1 MFLLR
6 PQVILAS
13 LCAAEFKCAALYFFD
28 SVYKNAKATGDL
40 YAKDMGA
47 VKMRKEMF
55 AKAIPGGR
63 GGYK

>member
-1 MFLLR
+1 
-6 PQVILAS
+6 
-13 LCAAEFKCAALYFFD
+13 LYFFD
-28 SVYKNAKATGDL
+28 SAYENAKATGDL